1 MKARGLIWC
10 ICLGL
15 GCAPG
20 KAQSVLI
27 SSLRSTS
34 NLELFQPIG
43 SASEAITAQPPVMVA
58 EAAPAVLPA
67 MSLDLALPANPV
79 MSSAF
84 LGNPEAIRC
93 SQPLPPRLEA
103 VPYNAIEHLD
113 LHPAAIR
120 AAFTHDNLARMMRNF
135 VPGQPLPDAPSYV
148 PMTAR
153 QKWDSFVR
161 RSHSGDLAFG
171 SVVDAISDQATG
183 AYPGFGGGL
192 PGFGKRLGNSMAGAE
207 AGAFFG
213 RFLFPTLFHQDP
225 RYFPS
230 TDTRT
235 SNRLAYAISR
245 AFITRSDDGR
255 TVINTSAIMSQFV
268 QAAIANAY
276 IPYRRETMHGTVGNA
291 IGGLGA
297 VVESNMLEEFW
308 PDITSF
314 FRKHQPQAMVRW
326 QHRKTDP
333 TVAEIASQ

>member
-1 MKARGLIWC
+1 MRARGLICC

-20 KAQSVLI
+20 NAQSVLI
-27 SSLRSTS
+27 STLRWSA
-34 NLELFQPIG
+34 NVEFFQPIG
-43 SASEAITAQPPVMVA
+43 SASEAISVQPPAMVA
-58 EAAPAVLPA
+58 EATPAVLPA
-67 MSLDLALPANPV
+67 MSLDLELPSNPV
-79 MSSAF
+79 VSSAF

-93 SQPLPPRLEA
+93 SQPLPPRAEA
-103 VPYNAIEHLD
+103 IPYNAIEHLD

-120 AAFTHDNLARMMRNF
+120 RAFTHDNMVKMVRNF

-148 PMTAR
+148 PMSTR

-192 PGFGKRLGNSMAGAE
+192 PGFGKRLGNSVAGAE

-213 RFLFPTLFHQDP
+213 RFLFPTLLHQDP

-235 SNRLAYAISR
+235 SNRLAYAVSR

-255 TVINTSAIMSQFV
+255 TVINTSAIMSQLV

-276 IPYRRETMHGTVGNA
+276 IPYRRETMHGTVEDA

-297 VVESNMLEEFW
+297 VAESNMLEEFW

-314 FRKHQPQAMVRW
+314 FRKHQQTVLRW
-326 QHRKTDP
+326 QRHKNDP
-333 TVAEIASQ
+333 TVAEADSQ